1 MKTREEEYKELF
13 LAEASAQY
21 EELNRYF
28 VVLEKDQ
35 RNTEAIQVIFR
46 IMHTLKANASA
57 MGFEPIYEMAHLLED
72 IFSEIKSQ
80 KLILTTDIFNDL
92 FRANDKLG
100 EMINAI
106 TNPEKKVSYKG
117 LRAKLQVLLD
127 RSRQTENPQK
137 PENQQKNEIRV
148 EKKEGKTAEKAK
160 NPELKK
166 RGRPKKSE
174 TENITKTEI
183 NTVIEEK
190 TKEQK
195 PEKESDSE
203 EVIQTNPNEFPT
215 HQIAFADIIQVPV
228 AKLDNLLN
236 LVSEL
241 SIEKDRII
249 TSYTRQ
255 MGLSNEFS
263 LLNRLASDLQY
274 SVMNV
279 RLVQI
284 SLLFNKF
291 HRIVRDIAQFEGKQ
305 VNLVLEGTEI
315 EIDRNI
321 LQTMSDSLIHLV
333 RNSISHG
340 IENAEERKTKGKNPI
355 GTIKLAAR
363 NDKDNVII
371 EVTDDGKGIDSEL
384 IKRKIIEK
392 NLVSL
397 SEANKLSEGDLMN
410 FIFVSGFSSASKITA
425 VSGRGVGMDVVKKTV
440 ESIGGKINMSTKK
453 NKGTTFGMELPAS
466 MAVRSVLL
474 FELGETEFAIPLSF
488 TEAVIQVE
496 KAQIHKVGKGLMTTY
511 LEKTVSVVFLKDVFS
526 VRNLNDLQHNHI
538 LQKTFDQLSGTEKL
552 SMIVVSMDNKHLGLV
567 VDRLLQQKE
576 IIEKPMNKP
585 LDATPFMSGATIL
598 GNGNVCL
605 VLDIPSMVKYLFRK

>member
-1 MKTREEEYKELF
+1 
-13 LAEASAQY
+13 
-21 EELNRYF
+21 
-28 VVLEKDQ
+28 
-35 RNTEAIQVIFR
+35 
-46 IMHTLKANASA
+46 
-57 MGFEPIYEMAHLLED
+57 
-72 IFSEIKSQ
+72 
-80 KLILTTDIFNDL
+80 
-92 FRANDKLG
+92 
-100 EMINAI
+100 
-106 TNPEKKVSYKG
+106 
-117 LRAKLQVLLD
+117 
-127 RSRQTENPQK
+127 
-137 PENQQKNEIRV
+137 
-148 EKKEGKTAEKAK
+148 
-160 NPELKK
+160 
-166 RGRPKKSE
+166 
-174 TENITKTEI
+174 
-183 NTVIEEK
+183 
-190 TKEQK
+190 
-195 PEKESDSE
+195 
-203 EVIQTNPNEFPT
+203 
-215 HQIAFADIIQVPV
+215 
-228 AKLDNLLN
+228 LN

-255 MGLSNEFS
+255 MGLANEFS

-340 IENAEERKTKGKNPI
+340 IESTEERKAKGKNPI

-363 NDKDNVII
+363 NDKDNVVI
-371 EVTDDGKGIDSEL
+371 EVIDDGKGIDPEL
-384 IKRKIIEK
+384 IRRKIIEK

-397 SEANKLSEGDLMN
+397 SDANKLSESELTN
-410 FIFVSGFSSASKITA
+410 FIFVSGFSSASKVTA
-425 VSGRGVGMDVVKKTV
+425 VSGRGVGMDVVKKAV
-440 ESIGGKINMSTKK
+440 ESIGGKVDMNTKK
-453 NKGTTFGMELPAS
+453 DKGTTFGMELPAS

-488 TEAVIQVE
+488 TEAVIQVG

-511 LEKTVSVVFLKDVFS
+511 LEKTVSVVFLQDVFS
-526 VRNLNDLQHNHI
+526 VRNLDDLHHNHI
-538 LQKTFDQLSGTEKL
+538 LQKTFDQLTETEKL

>member
-1 MKTREEEYKELF
+1 MKTREEEYRELF

-35 RNTEAIQVIFR
+35 RNNEAIQAIFR

-80 KLILTTDIFNDL
+80 KLALTTDIFNDL

-100 EMINAI
+100 EMINAVI
-106 TNPEKKVSYKG
+106 NPEKKVIYKG

-127 RSRQTENPQK
+127 RTRQTEVQQK
-137 PENQQKNEIRV
+137 PENQPKDEVIV
-148 EKKEGKTAEKAK
+148 EKKEEKTVEG
-160 NPELKK
+160 E
-166 RGRPKKSE
+166 PKKKGRKK
-174 TENITKTEI
+174 KTETDSSVKTE
-183 NTVIEEK
+183 TVAIEEK
-190 TKEQK
+190 I
-195 PEKESDSE
+195 PEKISDPDE
-203 EVIQTNPNEFPT
+203 EVKANLNEFPT
-215 HQIAFADIIQVPV
+215 HQIAFAEVIQVPV

-255 MGLSNEFS
+255 MGLANEFS

-340 IENAEERKTKGKNPI
+340 IESTEERKAKGKNPI

-363 NDKDNVII
+363 NDKDNVVI
-371 EVTDDGKGIDSEL
+371 EVIDDGKGIDPEL
-384 IKRKIIEK
+384 IRRKIIEK

-397 SEANKLSEGDLMN
+397 SDANKLSESELTN
-410 FIFVSGFSSASKITA
+410 FIFVSGFSSASKVTA
-425 VSGRGVGMDVVKKTV
+425 VSGRGVGMDVVKKAV
-440 ESIGGKINMSTKK
+440 ESIGGKVDMNTKK
-453 NKGTTFGMELPAS
+453 DKGTTFGMELPAS

-488 TEAVIQVE
+488 TEAVIQVG

-511 LEKTVSVVFLKDVFS
+511 LEKTVSVVFLQDVFS
-526 VRNLNDLQHNHI
+526 VRNLDDLHHNHI
-538 LQKTFDQLSGTEKL
+538 LQKTFDQLTETEKL

>member
-1 MKTREEEYKELF
+1 MKSREEEYRELF

-28 VVLEKDQ
+28 VVLEKDPH
-35 RNTEAIQVIFR
+35 NIEAIQTIFR

-80 KLILTTDIFNDL
+80 KLALTTDTFNDL

-100 EMINAI
+100 EMIGAI
-106 TNPEKKVSYKG
+106 SNPEKKVVYKG

-127 RSRQTENPQK
+127 RTRQTETPQK
-137 PENQQKNEIRV
+137 PENQSVSEVII
-148 EKKEGKTAEKAK
+148 EKKEEKRAEQTKT
-160 NPELKK
+160 PELKK
-166 RGRPKKSE
+166 RGRPKKTE
-174 TENITKTEI
+174 TEIKVAT
-183 NTVIEEK
+183 EEK
-190 TKEQK
+190 TEEKN
-195 PEKESDSE
+195 PEKEADPE
-203 EVIQTNPNEFPT
+203 EEIQSNPNEFPS
-215 HQIAFADIIQVPV
+215 HQIAFAEVIQVPV

-255 MGLSNEFS
+255 MGLANEFS

-340 IENAEERKTKGKNPI
+340 IESTEERKAKGKNPI

-363 NDKDNVII
+363 NDKDNVVI
-371 EVTDDGKGIDSEL
+371 EVSDDGKGIDPEL
-384 IKRKIIEK
+384 IRQKIIEK

-397 SEANKLSEGDLMN
+397 SEANKLSESELTN

-440 ESIGGKINMSTKK
+440 ESIGGKVDMNTKK
-453 NKGTTFGMELPAS
+453 DKGTTFGMELPAS

-474 FELGETEFAIPLSF
+474 FELGRAEFAIPLSF

-496 KAQIHKVGKGLMTTY
+496 KAQIHRVGKGLMTTY
-511 LEKTVSVVFLKDVFS
+511 LEKTVSVVFLQDVFS
-526 VRNLNDLQHNHI
+526 VKNLNDLHHNHI
-538 LQKTFDQLSGTEKL
+538 LQKTFDQMTGTEKL

-585 LDATPFMSGATIL
+585 LDSTPFMSGATIL